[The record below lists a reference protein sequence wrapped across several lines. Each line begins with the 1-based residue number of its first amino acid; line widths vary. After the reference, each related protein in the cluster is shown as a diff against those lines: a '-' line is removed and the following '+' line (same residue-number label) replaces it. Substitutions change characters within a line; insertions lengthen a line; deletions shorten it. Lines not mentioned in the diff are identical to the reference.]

1 MISGLRS
8 KIKPL
13 QNILA
18 WPFIKLKI
26 HPNLIS
32 ILGLVLA
39 LIGAYFVFL
48 ENWVLVLVFFILAP
62 TMDLID
68 GTVARKL
75 NKTSNFGN
83 YFETM
88 IDKLV
93 DFTMLSSFV
102 FLFPVASIL
111 AIGTSLI
118 SSYAKP
124 RVALIIITDNR
135 DWPAI
140 GEHADKLIV
149 LLSSLV
155 LTIFIGPIF
164 YGFSFIEIA
173 LYVIAIISFIGIIQR
188 MIYAKNLIKEAEK
201 KGTLLPYI
209 KNKKER

>member
-26 HPNLIS
+26 NPNVVSLI
-32 ILGLVLA
+32 GLLFA
-39 LIGAYFVFL
+39 LIGAYFITGQNWFL
-48 ENWVLVLVFFILAP
+48 GFVFFLLAP
-62 TMDLID
+62 LMDLID
-68 GTVARKL
+68 GTVARAL

-88 IDKLV
+88 IDKFV
-93 DFTMLSSFV
+93 DFVMFSSFI
-102 FLFPVASIL
+102 LFYPL
-111 AIGTSLI
+111 AAIFALGMSLI

-124 RVALIIITDNR
+124 RVGLIIITDNR

-140 GEHADKLIV
+140 GEHADKLII
-149 LLSSLV
+149 LLFSLLLV
-155 LTIFIGPIF
+155 SFFGTNLF
-164 YGFSFIEIA
+164 GFEIIEVA
-173 LYVIAIISFIGIIQR
+173 LYLIAIISFIGIIQR
-188 MIYAKNLIKEAEK
+188 MIYAKLLINEAEK